1 MTAELNFSKAQF
13 TQSAPSIRQC
23 PPEIGFEVA
32 FAGRSNA
39 GKSSA
44 INTLTNNHRLARTSK
59 TPGRTQLI
67 NFFELSPTQR
77 LVDLP
82 GYGYAKVSR
91 DLKEQWQRDLS
102 EYLQKRQSLQGLI
115 LLMDIRH
122 PLQEFDT
129 TMLRWTQRSQMPVH
143 ILLTKADKLSRSQA
157 KASLFKV
164 QKELK
169 TLGFDNNNISLQ
181 CFSSLN
187 SMGVDELKA
196 KLNEWLAPESAST
209 EAEIPETPEEHQ

>member
-1 MTAELNFSKAQF
+1 MSNPINFHKAVF
-13 TQSAPSIRQC
+13 AQSAPSIREC
-23 PPEIGFEVA
+23 PPEEGLEVA

-44 INTLTNNHRLARTSK
+44 INALTNNHKLARTSK

-67 NFFELSPTQR
+67 NFFTLSENQR

-91 DLKEQWQRDLS
+91 DLKEQWQRYLS
-102 EYLQKRQSLQGLI
+102 EYLQNRRCLAGLV

-129 TMLRWTQRSQMPVH
+129 TMLEWATAAGMPVH
-143 ILLTKADKLSRSQA
+143 ILLTKADKLSRGAAGST
-157 KASLFKV
+157 LIKV
-164 QKELK
+164 RNTLK
-169 TLGFDNNNISLQ
+169 SAEVNRVSVQ

-187 SMGVDELKA
+187 HTGIEELKA
-196 KLNEWLAPESAST
+196 KLGEWLNPQSPTENAEQPASS
-209 EAEIPETPEEHQ
+209 ELADKE

>member
-1 MTAELNFSKAQF
+1 MTTEINFHKAFF
-13 TQSAPSIRQC
+13 TQSAPSIREC
-23 PPEIGFEVA
+23 PPETGVEVA

-44 INTLTNNHRLARTSK
+44 INALTNNGKLARTSK

-67 NFFELSPTQR
+67 NFFNLSDNQR

-91 DLKEQWQRDLS
+91 ELKEQWQRYLS
-102 EYLQKRQSLQGLI
+102 EYLRERQCLQGLI

-129 TMLRWTQRSQMPVH
+129 TMLNWAIESNMPVH
-143 ILLTKADKLSRSQA
+143 ILLTKADKLSRGQA
-157 KASLFKV
+157 GNALMAVKKT
-164 QKELK
+164 LK
-169 TLGFDNNNISLQ
+169 TIGLSELVSIQ
-181 CFSSLN
+181 CFSALKHT
-187 SMGVDELKA
+187 GIDELKA
-196 KLNEWLAPESAST
+196 KLQEWLALPSDSVT
-209 EAEIPETPEEHQ
+209 EAP

>member
-1 MTAELNFSKAQF
+1 MSTEIIFTKATF
-13 TQSAPSIRQC
+13 MMSAPSIREC
-23 PPEIGFEVA
+23 PPEAGCEVA

-44 INTLTNNHRLARTSK
+44 INALTNNHKLARTSK

-67 NFFELSPTQR
+67 NFFKLGDYQR

-91 DLKEQWQRDLS
+91 SMKEQWQRDLS
-102 EYLQKRQSLQGLI
+102 EYLYKRQSLKGLI

-129 TMLRWTQRSQMPVH
+129 TVLNWAVNRQMAVH
-143 ILLTKADKLSRSQA
+143 ILLTKADKLNRGPGKTALLGVS
-157 KASLFKV
+157 KSLKQMGLDKDV
-164 QKELK
+164 
-169 TLGFDNNNISLQ
+169 SLQ
-181 CFSSLN
+181 LFSALN
-187 SMGVDELKA
+187 GTGLDELKQV
-196 KLNEWLAPESAST
+196 LNDWLSLPDLAQPEIST
-209 EAEIPETPEEHQ
+209 TQ